1 MYTKEKDSFVSSNGV
16 DTVACWSYVP
26 ERDPKAI
33 VQIAHGMSEHSG
45 RYHAFA
51 EFLVENDILV
61 CANDHLGH
69 GIADATPEDSG
80 IRQGQRCSHARPL
93 FFDKK
98 DRKEVR

>member
-69 GIADATPEDSG
+69 GDAAATPEDFG
-80 IRQGQRCSHARPL
+80 YFGKGNGWVHMTDDLYLLTKR
-93 FFDKK
+93 
-98 DRKEVR
+98 